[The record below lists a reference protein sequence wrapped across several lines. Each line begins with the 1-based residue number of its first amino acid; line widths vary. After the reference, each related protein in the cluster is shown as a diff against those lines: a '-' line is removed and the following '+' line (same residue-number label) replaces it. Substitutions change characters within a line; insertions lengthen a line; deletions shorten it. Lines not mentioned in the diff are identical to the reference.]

1 MIIQIL
7 EQPIIRVNC
16 DAVFLYL
23 YSDVRPPKGATG
35 TVDWYMCGFISRL
48 IKAGKISGQFQDVVM
63 LATQNRIAARKA
75 LLLGM
80 GPTVDMQADKVFSVW
95 KQAALTMCDVDI
107 FQLVTTVP
115 FNEKWNWDVGDAV
128 SGMLQGLIQG
138 IEAAGK
144 NIREFRLYITNF
156 NDLKTKKNK
165 EQVRKS
171 LKSVKQVSLI
181 GF

>member
-7 EQPIIRVNC
+7 EQPIIWVNC
-16 DAVFLYL
+16 DAALLYL
-23 YSDVRPPKGATG
+23 YSDVHPPKGATG

-48 IKAGKISGQFQDVVM
+48 IKEGKISGQFQDVVM
-63 LATQNRIAARKA
+63 LATQNRIAACKA

-80 GPTVDMQADKVFSVW
+80 GSTVEMQADKVFSVW

-107 FQLVTTVP
+107 LQLVTTVP
-115 FNEKWNWDVGDAV
+115 FHESWKWDVGDTV
-128 SGMLQGLIQG
+128 SGMLEGLIQG
-138 IEAAGK
+138 IEEAGK
-144 NIREFRLYITNF
+144 NVREFKLYITNF

-165 EQVRKS
+165 DQVRKS
-171 LKSVKQVSLI
+171 LKSIKQVSLI